1 MKTQYTIARA
11 ALASATVLL
20 LGTACSSH
28 KSTPAHQPAINQN
41 REAPATL
48 MGKTVVWDHSHAK
61 CYECEYGGQW
71 SVIRTDNSIES
82 TDNSIETEVFTSL
95 RNTGIDSE
103 GNLSR
108 HGVKNGT
115 YLVKN
120 HGKYSGYDY
129 KQTGRNTGTL
139 TIYGWEDMMTYSL
152 LFDTATT
159 GTATYQGEG
168 EGTYWKGSGVRFSIK

>member
-1 MKTQYTIARA
+1 MSIPF
-11 ALASATVLL
+11 LL

-28 KSTPAHQPAINQN
+28 KPTPAHQPAINQN

-48 MGKTVVWDHSHAK
+48 MGKTVVWDYSHAK
-61 CYECEYGGQW
+61 CYLDEGDGHWCLN
-71 SVIRTDNSIES
+71 SRDN
-82 TDNSIETEVFTSL
+82 NIETEVFTSL

-108 HGVKNGT
+108 HGVRSGT

-139 TIYGWEDMMTYSL
+139 TIYGWEDMTTYSL